1 MALKIL
7 ITNDDG
13 INAHGIRLLAE
24 WAKQFGEVT
33 VVAPKTEQ
41 SGKSQGIEFVKPV
54 EIKEVPFMDGVKAY
68 SVDSTP
74 ADCVR
79 FGIVGLK
86 EKYDLALSGLNRGEN
101 VGADIVYSG
110 TVGAIY
116 ESSRHKIPSIAFST
130 FADTQDEACKY
141 FDTAFKFIQE
151 KNLFENTYMLNV
163 NIPANPKGARVTQQG
178 GIYFCDGFI
187 KAEGENMYVQT
198 GEIISDERPDDLDRD
213 TVAIHNG
220 YISVT
225 PLMMTRTDMKTFE
238 KHRESLSLAKLDSSL

>member
-13 INAHGIRLLAE
+13 VTARGIKLLAK

-41 SGKSQGIEFVKPV
+41 SAKSQGIEFTKSV

-74 ADCVR
+74 ADCIR
-79 FGIVGLK
+79 FGVFGLNQ
-86 EKYDLALSGLNRGEN
+86 KYDLVLSGLNNGEN
-101 VGADIVYSG
+101 VGEDIVYSG

-116 ESSRHKIPSIAFST
+116 ESSRYKIPSIAFST
-130 FADTQDEACKY
+130 FYDSQDEACKY
-141 FDTAFKFIQE
+141 FDEIYEFIRQ

-163 NIPANPKGARVTQQG
+163 NIPANPKGIRVTRQG
-178 GIYFCDGFI
+178 GNYYSDCFI
-187 KAEGENMYVQT
+187 KTAEENMYATKGKIVL
-198 GEIISDERPDDLDRD
+198 SDSPNDLDSD
-213 TVAIHNG
+213 IIAVLNG

-225 PLMMTRTDMKTFE
+225 PLAMSRTDFVTFE
-238 KHRESLSLAKLDSSL
+238 KHKEK

>member
-79 FGIVGLK
+79 FGIVGLGN
-86 EKYDLALSGLNRGEN
+86 KYDLALSGLNRGEN

-116 ESSRHKIPSIAFST
+116 ESSRNKIPSIAFST
-130 FADTQDEACKY
+130 FANTQDEACKY
-141 FDTAFKFIQE
+141 FDTAYKFIQE

-163 NIPANPKGARVTQQG
+163 NIPANPKGVRVTMQG
-178 GIYFCDGFI
+178 GIYFSDEFV
-187 KAEGENMYVQT
+187 KADGENMYVQT
-198 GEIISDERPDDLDRD
+198 GEIISDECPDDLDRD

-225 PLMMTRTDMKTFE
+225 PLMMTRTDMTTFK
-238 KHRESLSLAKLDSSL
+238 KHKEN

>member
-13 INAHGIRLLAE
+13 VTAHGIKLLAT

-41 SGKSQGIEFVKPV
+41 SGKSQGIEFMKAV
-54 EIKEVPFMDGVKAY
+54 EIKEIPFIDGVKAY
-68 SVDSTP
+68 SVNSTP

-86 EKYDLALSGLNRGEN
+86 QKYDLALSGLNKGEN

-130 FADTQDEACKY
+130 FPDTQDEASKY
-141 FDTAFKFIQE
+141 FDVAYEFIKQ

-163 NIPANPKGARVTQQG
+163 NIPANPKGIRVTKQG
-178 GIYFCDGFI
+178 GIYFSDDFI

-198 GEIISDERPDDLDRD
+198 GEIISAENPNDLDCD

-225 PLMMTRTDMKTFE
+225 PLMMTRTDMLTFE
-238 KHRESLSLAKLDSSL
+238 KHKKK